1 MDIVDCARLFA
12 LTSMAGN
19 DAYIAVFD
27 AKYTYNLWR
36 PLTAIRNADQTNNS
50 AQLVTAHG
58 CRLATRP
65 CIRSIRVRIALTR
78 LQLPP
83 FFKA

>member
-27 AKYTYNLWR
+27 AKYTYNLSR

-50 AQLVTAHG
+50 ATLVTAHLPLG
-58 CRLATRP
+58 ARP

-83 FFKA
+83 FFKG